1 MQDVIRT
8 PTTTGVYRLVFAV
21 SQGEGPGYPPSRSPG
36 AARHSQKAAS
46 IFSNGAGYRGEVASR
61 RYEYSLQRFLTK
73 YSGYVSTRHIGLNSS
88 TYGEM
93 LIKHRLPLNEH

>member
-8 PTTTGVYRLVFAV
+8 PTTTGLYRLVFAV

-36 AARHSQKAAS
+36 AARHSHKAAS
-46 IFSNGAGYRGEVASR
+46 IFSNGAVYRGEVASR

-73 YSGYVSTRHIGLNSS
+73 YSRYVSMCHIGLNSS

-93 LIKHRLPLNEH
+93 LIKQLAPE